1 VADGANQIRIAHA
14 SGVIAVDA
22 DIEPGRDGG

>member
-1 VADGANQIRIAHA
+1 VADGASQIRIAHA